1 MCDLRK
7 LGGEKGRKCN
17 EWWNDEVKQLVR
29 QRKEACI
36 HNLQGREERWWGEYE
51 RKNKEGT

>member
-7 LGGEKGRKCN
+7 LGGERGRKCN

-36 HNLQGREERWWGEYE
+36 HNLQGREERWWAEYE